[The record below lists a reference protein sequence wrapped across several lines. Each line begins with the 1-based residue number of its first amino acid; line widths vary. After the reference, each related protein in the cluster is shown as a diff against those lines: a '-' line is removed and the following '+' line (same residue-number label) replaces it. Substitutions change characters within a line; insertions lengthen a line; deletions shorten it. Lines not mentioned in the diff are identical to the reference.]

1 MLGIGNK
8 TLYKYRLISSIIL
21 FLFLAWFV
29 HLVKPAFMYNE
40 DGSFRDFGVGY
51 RHKTVLPGWLL
62 FAVLAI
68 LCYIFFST
76 RI

>member
-1 MLGIGNK
+1 MLSNK
-8 TLYKYRLISSIIL
+8 FLYKYRLFSSIIL
-21 FLFLAWFV
+21 FLLLAWV
-29 HLVKPAFMYNE
+29 IHLVKPNIIYDK

-51 RHKTVLPGWLL
+51 RHKTVMPCWLV
-62 FAVLAI
+62 FAVVAI